1 HIPISRSGH
10 TFQTNL
16 YPTETQV
23 VQEKIAQN
31 VFPLNGVK
39 HSIIVPPSSAAP
51 EFHGQHSESPT
62 QFLIRVQEYAESV
75 HAWDRPTLLN
85 GISQFLRDSA
95 LEWYCQLRISNRRPQ
110 TWIEFT
116 DLFLAQF
123 NSPIRKAKQEQEW
136 HECKQRENETVSEF
150 LIRLRALWAEVKPKE
165 TETELIKHLFCKM
178 RNELIGRIGLTHWT
192 SFDDI
197 IIEAQKVEEILYCR
211 NKEQPR
217 AAYMKQVA
225 PQDDISYHN
234 TRLNG
239 DNINQVAFAQTSKRG
254 ESTKS
259 RTPPLQGIMNDA
271 DNHSELRE
279 TKRRPTR
286 TQKYDAT
293 IKIEQETSCDQQ
305 SKVTTD
311 LDEECDANGFWP
323 VGTESW
329 HIHEIKPQRDVFTR
343 STIPDSIITAQQT
356 SMESQSEISEKSSDF
371 QIGTLCD
378 ESVPEVDE
386 LNYLQ
391 SQKIMQSRINE
402 VKPVEQI
409 SQNVESSVQLSF
421 VVPAVS
427 KQQQSYLET
436 PEKVIV
442 GHRLELQPNQHNLN
456 RKPRLYGLLHASNL
470 SIRLSSHNHSHNS
483 LLLYLN
489 TCLVQVGLFLFSI
502 LMRVGI
508 AYNMASSPDTYHAQP
523 PTINAEFTTNS
534 MPLKCSRNYV
544 KKSSSFIKTIEILR
558 DLESLLIYGI
568 T

>member
-1 HIPISRSGH
+1 PISRSGH

-239 DNINQVAFAQTSKRG
+239 DNINQ
-254 ESTKS
+254 
-259 RTPPLQGIMNDA
+259 
-271 DNHSELRE
+271 

-436 PEKVIV
+436 PEKV
-442 GHRLELQPNQHNLN
+442 
-456 RKPRLYGLLHASNL
+456 
-470 SIRLSSHNHSHNS
+470 
-483 LLLYLN
+483 
-489 TCLVQVGLFLFSI
+489 GLFLFSI